1 VTGVQTCALPIY
13 HEIGLGGRAG
23 RREPVPDQGGDDLVG
38 VDGVLGTAEGL
49 DPEAL
54 LVARSAEVR
63 RSHDRPRVPLAMSTP
78 SVWCPACGAEY
89 TVGSRYCNE
98 CRVELVVEPPAFV
111 DGGSALDDDDG
122 DEAGDATDLVEL
134 GEFPRLHAQ
143 ILRRRLETAGLSVM
157 VEWSGPGGSALGTI
171 LVPDSQ
177 AEFAEAVINEIEVDD
192 EVPDSSPEAYIA
204 RIEEHL
210 GAVGALLDELRT
222 RLEQAEPEP

>member
-1 VTGVQTCALPIY
+1 MS
-13 HEIGLGGRAG
+13 
-23 RREPVPDQGGDDLVG
+23 
-38 VDGVLGTAEGL
+38 
-49 DPEAL
+49 
-54 LVARSAEVR
+54 SA
-63 RSHDRPRVPLAMSTP
+63 P

-89 TVGSRYCNE
+89 TVGSRYCND
-98 CRVELVVEPPAFV
+98 CRVELVVEPPR
-111 DGGSALDDDDG
+111 SAEGEAGMIDDDG
-122 DEAGDATDLVEL
+122 EDGGDATDLVEL

-157 VEWSGPGGSALGTI
+157 VEWTGPGGSALGTI

-210 GAVGALLDELRT
+210 SVVGALLDELRT
-222 RLEQAEPEP
+222 RLDPSGN

>member
-1 VTGVQTCALPIY
+1 
-13 HEIGLGGRAG
+13 
-23 RREPVPDQGGDDLVG
+23 
-38 VDGVLGTAEGL
+38 
-49 DPEAL
+49 
-54 LVARSAEVR
+54 
-63 RSHDRPRVPLAMSTP
+63 MSTP

-89 TVGSRYCNE
+89 TAGSRYCNE
-98 CRVELVVEPPAFV
+98 CRVELVVEPPP
-111 DGGSALDDDDG
+111 SADADEGDDN
-122 DEAGDATDLVEL
+122 GDATDLVEL
-134 GEFPRLHAQ
+134 GEFPRLSAQ

-222 RLEQAEPEP
+222 RLEQTEPEA

>member
-1 VTGVQTCALPIY
+1 
-13 HEIGLGGRAG
+13 
-23 RREPVPDQGGDDLVG
+23 
-38 VDGVLGTAEGL
+38 
-49 DPEAL
+49 
-54 LVARSAEVR
+54 
-63 RSHDRPRVPLAMSTP
+63 MSTP

-89 TVGSRYCNE
+89 TAGSRYCNE
-98 CRVELVVEPPAFV
+98 CRVELVVEPPSV
-111 DGGSALDDDDG
+111 DGDNG
-122 DEAGDATDLVEL
+122 EEMGDATDLVEL

-177 AEFAEAVINEIEVDD
+177 AEFAEAVINEIDVDD

-222 RLEQAEPEP
+222 RLDQPDGES

>member
-1 VTGVQTCALPIY
+1 
-13 HEIGLGGRAG
+13 
-23 RREPVPDQGGDDLVG
+23 
-38 VDGVLGTAEGL
+38 
-49 DPEAL
+49 
-54 LVARSAEVR
+54 
-63 RSHDRPRVPLAMSTP
+63 MSTP

-89 TVGSRYCNE
+89 TAGSRYCNE
-98 CRVELVVEPPAFV
+98 CRVELVVEPPA
-111 DGGSALDDDDG
+111 GNGERG
-122 DEAGDATDLVEL
+122 DELGDATALVVL

-171 LVPDSQ
+171 LVPDAQ

-210 GAVGALLDELRT
+210 SAVGALLDELRT
-222 RLEQAEPEP
+222 RLEQPET

>member
-1 VTGVQTCALPIY
+1 MS
-13 HEIGLGGRAG
+13 
-23 RREPVPDQGGDDLVG
+23 
-38 VDGVLGTAEGL
+38 
-49 DPEAL
+49 
-54 LVARSAEVR
+54 SA
-63 RSHDRPRVPLAMSTP
+63 P

-89 TVGSRYCNE
+89 TAGSRYCNE
-98 CRVELVVEPPAFV
+98 CRVELVVEPPP
-111 DGGSALDDDDG
+111 SAATEDG
-122 DEAGDATDLVEL
+122 DEGSDATDLVEL

-157 VEWSGPGGSALGTI
+157 VEWTGPGGSALGTI

-210 GAVGALLDELRT
+210 SVVGALLDELRT
-222 RLEQAEPEP
+222 RLDQAPDTGAE

>member
-1 VTGVQTCALPIY
+1 
-13 HEIGLGGRAG
+13 
-23 RREPVPDQGGDDLVG
+23 
-38 VDGVLGTAEGL
+38 
-49 DPEAL
+49 
-54 LVARSAEVR
+54 
-63 RSHDRPRVPLAMSTP
+63 MSTP

-89 TVGSRYCNE
+89 TAGSRYCNE
-98 CRVELVVEPPAFV
+98 CRVELVVEPPSG
-111 DGGSALDDDDG
+111 DGDPD

-192 EVPDSSPEAYIA
+192 EVPDSSPEAYIS

-222 RLEQAEPEP
+222 RLDQPEAND

>member
-1 VTGVQTCALPIY
+1 M
-13 HEIGLGGRAG
+13 
-23 RREPVPDQGGDDLVG
+23 
-38 VDGVLGTAEGL
+38 
-49 DPEAL
+49 
-54 LVARSAEVR
+54 SA
-63 RSHDRPRVPLAMSTP
+63 P

-89 TVGSRYCNE
+89 TIGSRYCND
-98 CRVELVVEPPAFV
+98 CRVELVVEPPPAG
-111 DGGSALDDDDG
+111 DGDPELPDDDEG
-122 DEAGDATDLVEL
+122 ADATDLVEL

-177 AEFAEAVINEIEVDD
+177 AEFAEAVINEIDVDD

-210 GAVGALLDELRT
+210 SAVGALLDELRT
-222 RLEQAEPEP
+222 RLEETGSG

>member
-1 VTGVQTCALPIY
+1 
-13 HEIGLGGRAG
+13 
-23 RREPVPDQGGDDLVG
+23 
-38 VDGVLGTAEGL
+38 
-49 DPEAL
+49 
-54 LVARSAEVR
+54 
-63 RSHDRPRVPLAMSTP
+63 MSVP

-89 TVGSRYCNE
+89 TAGSRYCNE
-98 CRVELVVEPPAFV
+98 CRVELVVEPPAA
-111 DGGSALDDDDG
+111 GGDSDG
-122 DEAGDATDLVEL
+122 DEADATDLVEL

-222 RLEQAEPEP
+222 RLDQPENES